1 MLLKFEPVC
10 RKDRKDIEAL
20 QMFPSQSG
28 CIESVVECLEEADW
42 IREWRP
48 VGIYDEE
55 VLVGFAMYGFFKS
68 PTKRVWL
75 DRLIIDKKYQ
85 GKGYGTASVL
95 ALLEKL
101 RREYNESDAIYLS
114 VYEDNTEAIDLY
126 QRIGFSFN
134 GECDAKGEKIMVYVF

>member
-28 CIESVVECLEEADW
+28 YIESVVECLEEADW

-55 VLVGFAMYGFFKS
+55 VLVGFAMYGFLNRQRKES
-68 PTKRVWL
+68 GW
-75 DRLIIDKKYQ
+75 I
-85 GKGYGTASVL
+85 VL
-95 ALLEKL
+95 SSIKNI
-101 RREYNESDAIYLS
+101 RERDME
-114 VYEDNTEAIDLY
+114 
-126 QRIGFSFN
+126 QRQFSLCWKN
-134 GECDAKGEKIMVYVF
+134 SAENIMKAMPYI

>member
-10 RKDRKDIEAL
+10 RKNRKDIEAL

-28 CIESVVECLEEADW
+28 YIESVVECLEEAAW

-95 ALLEKL
+95 ALL
-101 RREYNESDAIYLS
+101 
-114 VYEDNTEAIDLY
+114 
-126 QRIGFSFN
+126 
-134 GECDAKGEKIMVYVF
+134 